1 LIAVLLGL
9 VAACLFGAMTVAVRW
24 GLERVPDAESA
35 TLITSA
41 VGCVVATCV
50 LGVSE
55 QGFDAITDSDLW
67 PFFLAGFIAPGA
79 AGLLF
84 TLAVRLAGAA
94 RTAVLISA
102 APLLAALPAF
112 LLLDEPFHIALA
124 FGAVLIVG
132 GGLLLGGERLDR
144 TQFRRV
150 GLLVALAAAALIA
163 VRDNVA
169 RYAAEHHDVAGVAA
183 GAAALAGATLLMA
196 AYLVVVR
203 RARAPASVRRAF
215 TAFVPAGVLVGLAYA
230 ALLEALNRGRVTVV
244 TPLYATESLW
254 TVLFASMVL
263 GRGERIGPRIVF
275 AAMLMVAGA
284 ALIGAFR

>member
-1 LIAVLLGL
+1 LAAVLLGL

-35 TLITSA
+35 TFVTSA
-41 VGCVVATCV
+41 VGCVVATLV
-50 LGVSE
+50 LGVSK
-55 QGFDAITDSDLW
+55 QGFDAVGDRDLW

-112 LLLDEPFHIALA
+112 LLLDEPFHLALA

-144 TQFRRV
+144 TQFRRL

-169 RYAAEHHDVAGVAA
+169 RYAAEHHDVVGVAA
-183 GAAALAGATLLMA
+183 GAAALAGAAVVMA
-196 AYLVVVR
+196 AYLAVLR
-203 RARAPASVRRAF
+203 RGRAPAAVRRAF
-215 TAFVPAGVLVGLAYA
+215 HAFVPGGVLVGLAYA
-230 ALLEALNRGRVTVV
+230 ALLDALNRGRVTVV

-254 TVLFASMVL
+254 TVLFASIVL